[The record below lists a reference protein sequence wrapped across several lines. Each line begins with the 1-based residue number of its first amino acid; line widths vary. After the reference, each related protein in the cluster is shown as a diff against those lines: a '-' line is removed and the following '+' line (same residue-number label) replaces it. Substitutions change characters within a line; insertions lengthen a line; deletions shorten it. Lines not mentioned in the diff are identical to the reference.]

1 MLWWVG
7 FRRRFMYAASTVR
20 MDLHNSFASCYDLI
34 MWPPDTRDT
43 VSTTTSS
50 DQTCTGSCRR
60 RSTLDTCR
68 TCPTAFSWFAISID
82 IWCMSLSTR
91 VSSGTVMKS
100 FQLAIAPCFSFVF
113 ITRQALG
120 ALGFYSSLFFVK
132 YIYGSIKCDW
142 AARGAF
148 AVGPKLAE
156 MCGSTTFGD
165 LNLLVLC
172 SWVKSLLEP
181 MMIR

>member
-20 MDLHNSFASCYDLI
+20 MDLHNSFASCHVLI
-34 MWPPDTRDT
+34 MWPSDTRDT

-82 IWCMSLSTR
+82 IWCMSLSTL

-100 FQLAIAPCFSFVF
+100 FQLAIAPWF
-113 ITRQALG
+113 IRVYHA
-120 ALGFYSSLFFVK
+120 AGF
-132 YIYGSIKCDW
+132 
-142 AARGAF
+142 
-148 AVGPKLAE
+148 
-156 MCGSTTFGD
+156 GSTGF
-165 LNLLVLC
+165 LQFSVLC
-172 SWVKSLLEP
+172 EVHLRLDQVWLSCAWGICCRTETCRNVWINNVRRFELVSFMQLS
-181 MMIR
+181 